1 MVKRTI
7 ALNCAVHNELFDGN
21 VGFAIQLQTFIT
33 AIVNG
38 NLGSVPAF
46 EGTRFRHQRMSVVG

>member
-1 MVKRTI
+1 MVKQTI

-38 NLGSVPAF
+38 NLGSIPVI
-46 EGTRFRHQRMSVVG
+46 